1 MARQMV
7 GVYEEFAVNVA
18 AMPVIAGRK
27 SRVET
32 FAGANTTYTIEAMMG
47 DRRALQVRSSSHDNP
62 AVTAERIMF

>member
-18 AMPVIAGRK
+18 AMPVVAGRK

-47 DRRALQVRSSSHDNP
+47 DRRALQVCPNR
-62 AVTAERIMF
+62 T

>member
-7 GVYEEFAVNVA
+7 GVYKEFAVSVA
-18 AMPVIAGRK
+18 AMPVVAGRK

-47 DRRALQVRSSSHDNP
+47 DRRALQVLLPLGP
-62 AVTAERIMF
+62 APSAHAS